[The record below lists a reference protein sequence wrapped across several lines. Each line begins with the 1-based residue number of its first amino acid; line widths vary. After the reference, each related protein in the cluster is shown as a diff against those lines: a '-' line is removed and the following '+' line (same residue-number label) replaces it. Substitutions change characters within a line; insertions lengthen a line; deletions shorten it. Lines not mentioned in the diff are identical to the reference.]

1 MTTFELVPV
10 DDALTTVAREL
21 ARDPAL
27 PSANTRRTY
36 RGALADFETWREGRP
51 ITKLTLEAYATE
63 LQARGLAPATVNHKL
78 AAVRWWAR
86 RLADLAA
93 ESPALEPARRE
104 ELVRQAER
112 AATVGGVKGDSELA
126 GRHVSD
132 AEIRALLRACAD
144 DPSPIGLRDGAMLA
158 LAFATGMR
166 RSEVAALTLADLAPL
181 EGGFELTIRRAKG
194 DRTRKVAV
202 YNGAADWLRDWLALR
217 GDASGPVFLAVRKSG
232 EVLGHGIGG
241 QAMQERLER
250 RSAEAGVAA
259 LGWHDA
265 RRTLA
270 GSLLDAGHDLATVA
284 RILGHAST
292 DTTAKY
298 DRRPEETRRAA
309 LRGLHVPYWARA
321 LTTEG

>member
-1 MTTFELVPV
+1 MTALELVLVTDP
-10 DDALTTVAREL
+10 LPTVEREL

-27 PSANTRRTY
+27 SSANTRRTY
-36 RGALADFETWREGRP
+36 RGALADFEAWRDGRP
-51 ITKLTLEAYATE
+51 ITKLTLEEYASE
-63 LQARGLAPATVNHKL
+63 LQARGLAPATINHKL

-93 ESPALEPARRE
+93 ESAELEPARRA

-112 AATVGGVKGDSELA
+112 AATVGGVKGDNELK

-132 AEIRALLRACAD
+132 AQIRALLQACAD
-144 DPSPIGLRDGAMLA
+144 DPSPIGWRDAAMLA

-166 RSEVAALTLADLAPL
+166 RSEVAAITLADLAPL
-181 EGGFELTIRRAKG
+181 EDGYEVTVRRAKG
-194 DRTRKVAV
+194 NRIRKVAV

-217 GDASGPVFLAVRKSG
+217 GDAPGPVFLAVRKGG
-232 EVLGHGIGG
+232 ELLDHGIGG
-241 QAMQERLER
+241 QAMQERLAR
-250 RSAEAGVAA
+250 RAQEAGVAA

-270 GSLLDAGHDLATVA
+270 GNLLDAGHDLATVA

-309 LRGLHVPYWARA
+309 LRGLHVPYWARS
-321 LTTEG
+321 